1 MEGLSVVKTNGAINT
16 YTISM
21 VYAITENDDPNLL
34 EKVFSSAS
42 KGRMLTLKY
51 GDWNQPD
58 YIYKDE
64 DALITKV
71 TSDIDYQSSKIKYTI
86 NCTSTALAL
95 KAGTFTFS
103 AKKAKPSDEIIK
115 LLNDKKFGLLQV
127 FKGMTNSA
135 TNSFAGFIERDDQTV
150 QLDEKRGVSAFD
162 YLGYLVHCM
171 VSNTDKGGDLKKS
184 NYYWAVYDDINNQY
198 GGSYFRVRKVVAN
211 TQYNISYDTYEV
223 NIGYPTGEYI
233 TSFTIKND
241 SSWAILYDYAG
252 EVGQSSYQHSIDD
265 KGNVKTTY
273 SPTLSSKTLTQ
284 NESSRAWWSQ
294 MTQFPIQATLVIKGL
309 LRPAMLMSYVK
320 VNSYFYG
327 HKHVS
332 SGLYII
338 TRQEDR
344 IDGMGYKSTLSLTR
358 VSGDTNMV

>member
-1 MEGLSVVKTNGAINT
+1 
-16 YTISM
+16 M

-34 EKVFSSAS
+34 EKVFSTAA

-64 DALITKV
+64 EAIITKV
-71 TSDIDYQSSKIKYTI
+71 ASDIDFQASKIRYTI
-86 NCTSTALAL
+86 SCTSSALAL

-115 LLNDKKFGLLQV
+115 LLNNKSYGLLTV
-127 FKGMTNSA
+127 FKGMANSA
-135 TNSFAGFIERDDQTV
+135 TNSFAGFIERDDKTV
-150 QLDEKRGVSAFD
+150 QLEEKRGISAFD
-162 YLGYLVHCM
+162 YLGYLVRCM
-171 VSNTDKGGDLKKS
+171 VSNSDNGNDLKKS
-184 NYYWAVYDDINNQY
+184 NYYWAVYDDINNIY
-198 GGSYFRVRKVVAN
+198 GGSYFRVRKVTAS

-252 EVGQSSYQHSIDD
+252 EVGQSSYQHVIDNNGD
-265 KGNVKTTY
+265 IKTVY
-273 SPTLSSKTLTQ
+273 SPVLSSKTLTQ
-284 NESSRAWWSQ
+284 GESTRTWWSQ

-344 IDGMGYKSTLSLTR
+344 IDGMGYKTTLSLTR
-358 VSGDTNMV
+358 ISGDTDMV